1 MIRTIGLRDPEIR
14 HSNRAPFLVG
24 DPSMRTQAGELLEL
38 VLAQVNTFVG
48 TSGGGSY
55 SFQLLCSRSP
65 CHRKDSISASR
76 LTVGSPK
83 HKRIAAEKFVAR
95 GWNFE
100 RGPIC
105 PDCGNVK

>member
-1 MIRTIGLRDPEIR
+1 
-14 HSNRAPFLVG
+14 
-24 DPSMRTQAGELLEL
+24 MRTEAGKLLEL

-95 GWNFE
+95 GWSFE

-105 PDCGNVK
+105 PDCGDEK